1 MKGEL
6 CMRILA
12 LGFAMASLVS
22 APMAAMAES
31 PWTVK
36 IGVSQINP
44 KSGNGTLVNGL
55 SMDVSSEVGLT
66 PAIEYKFAPN
76 IVGEVLL
83 AIPFEHEVKFT
94 NAAGVPQGK
103 AATFKH
109 LPPTFTA
116 KYLFTPTAA
125 FSPYVGLGLNYTLVY
140 GEETMG
146 ILVGKKL
153 KGKDSFGLAAT
164 VGFEYRIPNSQWG
177 VAADLRYAKIKS
189 DLTLDSGAGA
199 ADIGSLTVDPM
210 VLGVSAAY
218 HF

>member
-1 MKGEL
+1 
-6 CMRILA
+6 MRTLA
-12 LGFAMASLVS
+12 LSLTLASLALLPLTAS
-22 APMAAMAES
+22 AES

-36 IGVSQINP
+36 VGVSQINP
-44 KSGNGTLVNGL
+44 KSGNGSLAGGAFE
-55 SMDVSSEVGLT
+55 SDVSSEIGFT
-66 PAIEYKFAPN
+66 PATEYKFAPN

-83 AIPFEHEVKFT
+83 AIPFEHDVKFT

-146 ILVGKKL
+146 ILAGTKL
-153 KGKDSFGLAAT
+153 TAKDSFGLAAT
-164 VGFEYRIPNSQWG
+164 VGFEYRMPNSPWG

-189 DLTLDSGAGA
+189 DLNVDVLGDVGT
-199 ADIGSLTVDPM
+199 LTVDPM
-210 VLGVSAAY
+210 VFGLSAVY
-218 HF
+218 HY

>member
-6 CMRILA
+6 CMRTLA
-12 LGFAMASLVS
+12 LCFAIASLVS

-31 PWTVK
+31 PWAVK

-44 KSGNGTLVNGL
+44 KSGNGLLAGAYE
-55 SMDVSSEVGLT
+55 SDVSSEVGLT

-83 AIPFEHEVKFT
+83 AIPFKHDVTLT
-94 NAAGVPQGK
+94 NKAGVSQGK
-103 AATFKH
+103 AASFKH

-116 KYLFTPTAA
+116 KYLFSPTAA

-140 GEETMG
+140 DEETQG
-146 ILVGKKL
+146 ILAGTKL

-164 VGFEYRIPNSQWG
+164 VGFEYRVPNSQWG

-189 DLTLDSGAGA
+189 DLTLNGG
-199 ADIGSLTVDPM
+199 DIGTLTVDPM
-210 VLGVSAAY
+210 VLGVSAVY
-218 HF
+218 HY

>member
-1 MKGEL
+1 MKGEMKMRSLVL
-6 CMRILA
+6 CL
-12 LGFAMASLVS
+12 AMASLVS

-44 KSGNGTLVNGL
+44 KSGNGSLAGGAFE
-55 SMDVSSEVGLT
+55 SEVSTEVGLT

-83 AIPFEHEVKFT
+83 AIPFKHDVKDTLT
-94 NAAGVPQGK
+94 NSKIAS
-103 AATFKH
+103 FKH

-116 KYLFTPTAA
+116 KYLFTPEAA

-140 GEETMG
+140 DEK
-146 ILVGKKL
+146 IVIPNAKL
-153 KGKDSFGLAAT
+153 RGKDSFGLAAT

-177 VAADLRYAKIKS
+177 VAADLRYVKIKS
-189 DLTLDSGAGA
+189 DLTLDG
-199 ADIGSLTVDPM
+199 ADIGSLTVDPT
-210 VLGVSAAY
+210 VLGVSAVY
-218 HF
+218 HY